1 MRHFSWAAR
10 AVAAVAL
17 LLGLCLLSHAAQART
32 VKARHLAPKP
42 AMCGKPVE
50 LALPDNRVSV
60 TGTVAPGAAQCFAF
74 TAPPGEH
81 LTLTID
87 SPTGAAVFRLYQL
100 KWYQLP
106 AHNGARAKWIE
117 IVSAPDGDAGQT
129 WSGPVPGKSRHVLM
143 IKSVNGATDFRLAI
157 GLDPLHQVI

>member
-1 MRHFSWAAR
+1 
-10 AVAAVAL
+10 
-17 LLGLCLLSHAAQART
+17 LLGLCLLSQAAQART
-32 VKARHLAPKP
+32 VTVRHLASKP
-42 AMCGKPVE
+42 ALCGKPVE
-50 LALPDNRVSV
+50 LALPHNRLSF
-60 TGTVAPGAAQCFAF
+60 TGSVAPGAAECFAF

-100 KWYQLP
+100 KWYQLR
-106 AHNGARAKWIE
+106 AHNGGRAKWIE

-129 WSGPVPGKSRHVLM
+129 WSGAVPGKSRHVLM

-157 GLDPLHQVI
+157 GIDPLHQVI